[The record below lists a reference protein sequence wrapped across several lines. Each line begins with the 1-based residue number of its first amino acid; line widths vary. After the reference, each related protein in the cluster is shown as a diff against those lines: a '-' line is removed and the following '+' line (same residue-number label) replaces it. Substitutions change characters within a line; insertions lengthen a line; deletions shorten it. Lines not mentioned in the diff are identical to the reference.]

1 MRLVHSCG
9 AINST
14 IFTHFSNDTKVTR
27 FVSGVDC
34 CGPSGTDDLRFVHFF
49 LEGRFRLMTTRR
61 LGSGSPAGL
70 VCWKQFKMLLEGDL
84 GSPKS

>member
-1 MRLVHSCG
+1 VRLVHNCG

-14 IFTHFSNDTKVTR
+14 ILTHFSKHTKLTR
-27 FVSGVDC
+27 FVSGVTVC
-34 CGPSGTDDLRFVHFF
+34 VPSVTNDLRFVHFF

-70 VCWKQFKMLLEGDL
+70 RVERA
-84 GSPKS
+84 